1 MHVEVFSEIDPD
13 RYRRDL
19 RISLS
24 SGTFSKRLESRVTQS
39 YTPACSLHRRFPR
52 GRAICVADRC
62 QSKNEEF
69 MQITP
74 EHIEQ
79 LRCAKLLLENPG
91 LTAKIANVIG
101 KPIERGMELLPDKWS
116 EVVNDVTKRSL
127 EKALNVAL
135 ITFGKKVPLESS
147 DMWHKI
153 AATASGAGGGAFGL
167 PALVIELPVSTT
179 IMLRSIADIA
189 RSEGEDIRLAESK
202 LACLEVFA
210 FGGRTSKDDAGESGY
225 FAVRAAL
232 AKAVSEAAEFIA
244 ERGLAK
250 EGAPVIARLIS
261 QIATRFGVNVSE
273 KAAAQTV
280 PAVGAVGGALINLAF
295 IDHFQDMARGHFT
308 VRRLERI
315 YGTEVVRSAY
325 RKLNDQ

>member
-1 MHVEVFSEIDPD
+1 M
-13 RYRRDL
+13 
-19 RISLS
+19 
-24 SGTFSKRLESRVTQS
+24 
-39 YTPACSLHRRFPR
+39 
-52 GRAICVADRC
+52 
-62 QSKNEEF
+62 
-69 MQITP
+69 TP

-79 LRCAKLLLENPG
+79 LRRGKQLLENPG
-91 LTAKIANVIG
+91 LAAKITSAIG
-101 KPIERGMELLPDKWS
+101 RPIEKGIELLPGKWS
-116 EVVNDVTKRSL
+116 EVVNDATKKSL
-127 EKALNVAL
+127 RTALDAAL
-135 ITFGKKVPLESS
+135 MTFGRTSQLESS
-147 DMWHKI
+147 DIWHKI
-153 AATASGAGGGAFGL
+153 AATATGAGGGAFGL
-167 PALVIELPVSTT
+167 PALMIELPVSTT

-210 FGGRTSKDDAGESGY
+210 LGGRTSKDDAAESGY

-250 EGAPVIARLIS
+250 EGAPVIVRLIS
-261 QIATRFGVNVSE
+261 QIASRFSVNVSE
-273 KAAAQTV
+273 KAAAQAV

-315 YGTEVVRSAY
+315 YGTEVVQSEY
-325 RKLNDQ
+325 RKLNGQ